1 MQQIQARYPE
11 ALGAMETYNP
21 KPEQCVEW
29 LASCGQYYAS
39 QNVPFVVIIDGLDH
53 VWRERRSIEE
63 LTLLFE
69 ILLPPPENVIVIVG
83 TQRVSSEQLSAR
95 LLTYALQ
102 EEWIQLPAMS
112 VRAIHKWL
120 ESHVELLEVSQYE
133 ESRNQYL
140 EEISRAFSQISQGHP
155 LHLRYSFQ
163 TLIER
168 GERVWESTILAL
180 PSCPEGDIERYY
192 ARLLIYLPDAGRQM
206 LHLLAACDFPWP
218 KEGLIECLSPDLGND
233 TEVMEAEHQ
242 IAHLLRWTPLG
253 ATAFHDSLL
262 VFIQRQSDHKAYA
275 QRLFPKVIEW
285 LVNVAPEYWRWAY
298 EWIVP
303 DFSET

>member
-95 LLTYALQ
+95 LLT
-102 EEWIQLPAMS
+102 
-112 VRAIHKWL
+112 
-120 ESHVELLEVSQYE
+120 
-133 ESRNQYL
+133 
-140 EEISRAFSQISQGHP
+140 
-155 LHLRYSFQ
+155 
-163 TLIER
+163 
-168 GERVWESTILAL
+168 
-180 PSCPEGDIERYY
+180 
-192 ARLLIYLPDAGRQM
+192 
-206 LHLLAACDFPWP
+206 
-218 KEGLIECLSPDLGND
+218 
-233 TEVMEAEHQ
+233 
-242 IAHLLRWTPLG
+242 
-253 ATAFHDSLL
+253 
-262 VFIQRQSDHKAYA
+262 
-275 QRLFPKVIEW
+275 
-285 LVNVAPEYWRWAY
+285 
-298 EWIVP
+298 
-303 DFSET
+303 